1 MRSFIA
7 IELPEEIRKKIFQE
21 FQKLKSLDL
30 IRGKFVEEENLHL
43 TMKFLD
49 EQSDKKIK
57 EIEKKLKEIKF
68 ESFECEVGYVGVF
81 PLKEKGNTRIIW
93 VKLISDK
100 FKELNK
106 LIEDQLIEIG
116 IPKEEKEFKSHVT
129 AVRVYVVKNKKVLP
143 VKLREMKI
151 ETNKFEIKNFSL
163 MKSELTPSGPIYE
176 KIKDFELGK

>member
-1 MRSFIA
+1 MRTFIA
-7 IELPEEIRKKIFQE
+7 IELPENIRKKIFQE
-21 FQKLKSLDL
+21 FQKLKGLDL

-57 EIEKKLKEIKF
+57 EIEKMLKEIKF
-68 ESFECEVGYVGVF
+68 ESFECEGGYVGVF
-81 PLKEKGNTRIIW
+81 PLEGKGNTRIIW

-106 LIEDQLIEIG
+106 LIEDKLIEIG
-116 IPKEEKEFKSHVT
+116 IPKEANEFKSHVT

-143 VKLREMKI
+143 TKLKQI
-151 ETNKFEIKNFSL
+151 NFKGNSFEVKNFSL
-163 MKSELTPSGPIYE
+163 MSSELTPSGPIYG
-176 KIKDFELGK
+176 KIKDFKLGK